1 MSALPVQAIAPAT
14 TSDALVGPTSAFRAS
29 KTSFSA
35 MLSNGLNQV
44 NQQLINADKL
54 ATAFALDESI
64 PVHQVTFALAQAR
77 MSAEMMLQVR
87 SELLNGYQELLRMQ
101 L

>member
-1 MSALPVQAIAPAT
+1 MSALPVQAIAPVSA
-14 TSDALVGPTSAFRAS
+14 SDAVLGPASAVGAS

-77 MSAEMMLQVR
+77 MSAEMLLQVR